1 MWRFF
6 WIQSVFCSVS
16 SICAHKRNGPVT
28 FLAFVTPVTY
38 QIALLAASPPFPSL
52 LATCATKE
60 LFPAGQDSLVT
71 RPPGADDLR
80 LAGRVLTPDMDI
92 RLLNFYFSTCS
103 WASLL
108 TSQCFCV
115 PVFEGGCVPHWTQAR
130 RPELW
135 QCYVSFS
142 VTLQPIFFEAGSL

>member
-1 MWRFF
+1 M
-6 WIQSVFCSVS
+6 
-16 SICAHKRNGPVT
+16 
-28 FLAFVTPVTY
+28 PVTY

-71 RPPGADDLR
+71 RPPGVDDLR
-80 LAGRVLTPDMDI
+80 LAGRVLTPDLDV
-92 RLLNFYFSTCS
+92 RLVNFCFSTCS

-130 RPELW
+130 RPEGSDVFPPLLH
-135 QCYVSFS
+135 CS
-142 VTLQPIFFEAGSL
+142 PFFLRQGLSEPAVIDLMRLAAH